1 MAAPVLSSSDPDGLD
16 LFRTTVRRF
25 LAEEVVPNANPWR
38 TRGYIDRA
46 LWRKAGA
53 LGLLCASSPE
63 EYGGGGGSFRHEAVI
78 IEELARIAFPDFSVP
93 LQNVIL
99 APYFAQYGTE
109 EQKRRWL
116 PGMARGD
123 LVAALAMSEP
133 GAGSDVRAIRTRA
146 RREGDTYIVNGQKTF
161 ITHGHTA
168 DLICLAVKTDTGEDA
183 GVRGF
188 SLLVIE
194 AGETLGFKRGRR
206 LDKVGLKAQDTAELF
221 FEDAR
226 VPVANLLGG
235 VEGRGFYQLMEQLAK
250 ERINIA
256 MQALALGEAA
266 LAETVAYVKQR
277 EVFGK
282 RLIDFQNTRI
292 VLAEA
297 KTAMV
302 VTRSFVEV
310 CIDRLIA
317 GTLDGET
324 AAMAKWWATEKQC
337 EVIDNCVQLHGG
349 YGYMLD
355 YPIARMWS
363 DGRIQK
369 IWGGSN
375 EVMKELIARTL

>member
-1 MAAPVLSSSDPDGLD
+1 MFPRRDKSELG
-16 LFRTTVRRF
+16 LFRASVRRF
-25 LAEEVVPNANPWR
+25 LAEQVAPNAAEWR
-38 TRGYIDRA
+38 TRGYIDRD

-53 LGLLCASSPE
+53 LGLLCASAPV
-63 EYGGGGGSFRHEAVI
+63 EYGGGGGDFWHETVL
-78 IEELARIAFPDFSVP
+78 IEELASIGFPDFSIP

-99 APYFAQYGTE
+99 APYYIQYATE
-109 EQKRRWL
+109 EQKQRWL
-116 PGMARGD
+116 PRMATGD

-133 GAGSDVRAIRTRA
+133 GAGSDVRAIKTHA
-146 RREGDTYIVNGQKTF
+146 RRDGDHYIVNGQKTF

-168 DLICLAVKTDTGEDA
+168 DLICLAVKTDVAEA
-183 GVRGF
+183 GVGGF
-188 SLLVIE
+188 SLLIV
-194 AGETLGFKRGRR
+194 ETQKTPGFSRGRR

-256 MQALALGEAA
+256 MQALALTEAA
-266 LAETVAYVKQR
+266 LAETVAYVKER
-277 EVFGK
+277 KVFGK
-282 RLIDFQNTRI
+282 KLIEFQNTRM

-297 KTAMV
+297 KTAAA
-302 VTRSFVEV
+302 VTRTFVES
-310 CIDRLIA
+310 CIDKLIQ
-317 GTLDGET
+317 GTLDQET

-337 EVIDNCVQLHGG
+337 EIIDNCVQLHGG
-349 YGYMLD
+349 YGYMLE
-355 YPIARMWS
+355 YPVARMWT

-375 EVMKELIARTL
+375 EVMKDLIARKL

>member
-1 MAAPVLSSSDPDGLD
+1 MPRQPDSSELD
-16 LFRTTVRRF
+16 LFRANVRRF
-25 LAEEVVPNANPWR
+25 LKEEVVPNADAWR
-38 TRGYIDRA
+38 TRGYIDRD

-53 LGLLCASSPE
+53 LGLLCASVPE
-63 EYGGGGGSFRHEAVI
+63 DYGGGGGNFWHETVI
-78 IEELARIAFPDFSVP
+78 IEELARIAFPDFSIP

-99 APYFAQYGTE
+99 APYVLQYGTE

-116 PGMARGD
+116 PRMVSGD

-133 GAGSDVRAIRTRA
+133 GAGSDVRAIRTHA
-146 RREGDTYIVNGQKTF
+146 RREGDDYIVNGQKTF

-168 DLICLAVKTDTGEDA
+168 DLICLAVKTDPDQENS
-183 GVRGF
+183 VRGF
-188 SLLVIE
+188 SLLLV
-194 AGETLGFKRGRR
+194 ETEKTFGFKRGRR

-221 FEDAR
+221 FDEAR

-235 VEGRGFYQLMEQLAK
+235 VEGCGFYQLMEQLAK

-256 MQALALGEAA
+256 TQALALTEAA
-266 LAETVAYVKQR
+266 LAETVAYVKSR

-282 RLIDFQNTRI
+282 RLIDFQNTRM

-297 KTAMV
+297 KTGAS
-302 VTRSFVEV
+302 VTRTFVES
-310 CIDRLIA
+310 CIERLIA
-317 GTLDGET
+317 GTLDAET

-337 EVIDNCVQLHGG
+337 EIIDNCVQLHGG
-349 YGYMLD
+349 YGYMLE
-355 YPIARMWS
+355 YPVARMWT

-375 EVMKELIARTL
+375 EVMKELIARAL